1 MNHSLYIAI
10 IMLVGLLGGK
20 LASKLKLPS
29 VTGYIIFGMLLGPS
43 FANVITKDMIKA
55 FQFIN
60 QIALGIL
67 AISIGAELHRAVFKR
82 FGKTLFLIAFVDGII
97 TAGSVALLTYF
108 FGVPIEFAII
118 LGVLAMTVSPSGVLS
133 IIKEYQ
139 AKGSLTRTLLALV
152 AIENLNCILLFGV
165 ASAVLVGLSNTDM
178 KGIQLILM
186 LVKEISFAIIVGSL
200 IGAIVAFV
208 FKKKPNNSKLLV
220 FLLGVI
226 LLNTGIA
233 NEFNLSALLINM
245 TTGAVLTN
253 LINRKMVLSSTLE
266 RVELPIFVMFLTLA
280 GAKLD
285 VSILATVG
293 MVGAG
298 YIIGRLLGKIGG
310 SYISSGFTS
319 LEVKVRRNIG
329 MALTPQAGV
338 AIGLSI
344 IAEQKLPHSN
354 GLITG
359 IVLSGVIF
367 FEVVGP
373 LLLKKA
379 LKNTGDIY

>member
-1 MNHSLYIAI
+1 MNYSFYVAI
-10 IMLVGLLGGK
+10 VMLVGLLGGK
-20 LASKLKLPS
+20 LASKAKLPS

-43 FANVITKDMIKA
+43 FSNIITKDMIKSL
-55 FQFIN
+55 QFIN
-60 QIALGIL
+60 SLALGIL

-82 FGKTLFLIAFVDGII
+82 FGKTLFLMSLLDGII
-97 TAGSVALLTYF
+97 TAGSVALMTYLL
-108 FGVPIEFAII
+108 GIPIEFAII
-118 LGVLAMTVSPSGVLS
+118 LGILSMTVSPSGVLS

-139 AKGSLTRTLLALV
+139 AKGNLSKTLLALV
-152 AIENLNCILLFGV
+152 AIENLNCIILFGV
-165 ASAVLVGLSNTDM
+165 ASAVLAGISNTDM
-178 KGIQLILM
+178 VGGQLVM
-186 LVKEISFAIIVGSL
+186 LLAKEVFLAVF
-200 IGAIVAFV
+200 IGAIVGAV
-208 FKKKPNNSKLLV
+208 TAYIFKQKPNNSKLLV
-220 FLLGVI
+220 FLLAVI

-233 NEFNLSALLINM
+233 EELNLSALLVNM

-253 LINRKMVLSSTLE
+253 LINRKMILSTTLE
-266 RVELPIFVMFLTLA
+266 RVELPIFVVFLTLA

-285 VSILATVG
+285 ISVLSTVG
-293 MVGAG
+293 MVGIV
-298 YIIGRLLGKIGG
+298 YIAGRLLGKIGG
-310 SYISSGFTS
+310 SYISSGFS
-319 LEVKVRRNIG
+319 GLEDKVRKNIG

-344 IAEQKLPHSN
+344 VAEQKLPHSN

-379 LKNTGDIY
+379 LKNAGDIG

>member
-1 MNHSLYIAI
+1 MNYSLYIAI

-20 LASKLKLPS
+20 LASKIKLPS

-43 FANVITKDMIKA
+43 FANIITKDMIKS
-55 FQFIN
+55 FQFVN

-82 FGKTLFLIAFVDGII
+82 FGRTLFLLAFGDGVI

-118 LGVLAMTVSPSGVLS
+118 LGILAMTVSPSGVLS

-165 ASAVLVGLSNTDM
+165 ASAVLVGLNNTEM
-178 KGIQLILM
+178 QGLQLVLILI
-186 LVKEISFAIIVGSL
+186 KEIGFAIIVGGI
-200 IGAIVAFV
+200 IGAIVAYV
-208 FKKKPNNSKLLV
+208 FRKKPNNSKFLV

-253 LINRKMVLSSTLE
+253 LINRKMVLASTLE
-266 RVELPIFVMFLTLA
+266 RIELPIFVVFLTLA

-285 VSILATVG
+285 ISILSTVG
-293 MVGAG
+293 FVGVG
-298 YIIGRLLGKIGG
+298 YIAGRLLGKVGG
-310 SYISSGFTS
+310 SYISSSFTN
-319 LEVKVRRNIG
+319 LEIKVRRNIG

-379 LKNTGDIY
+379 LKNAGDI